1 MPLNQINILLSYYH
15 EPKTTD
21 RGVYTAKPE
30 INNNKPFSLTSSTVV
45 CQNSHAADVWLG
57 KDLFISKMISF
68 VKL

>member
-30 INNNKPFSLTSSTVV
+30 INNNKPFSLTGSTVL
-45 CQNSHAADVWLG
+45 CQNSADVQYAIYLNYFF
-57 KDLFISKMISF
+57 LIMTY
-68 VKL
+68 LLR